1 MQLMVMAPRNDS
13 ALLDAASVRR
23 IQEVIGV
30 LLYYARAVDNTLLV
44 ALGSLASAPHS
55 ENTAEAIVHLLNY
68 CATHPDAIVR
78 FHASD
83 IMVLL
88 VHSDASYL
96 SEANARSRS
105 GGGLLFLSDRPINP
119 EIIPPPPPPS

>member
-105 GGGLLFLSDRPINP
+105 GGRLLFLSDRPINP
-119 EIIPPPPPPS
+119 EIIPPPPT